1 MTLIDRRQKQK
12 PSRDLRQIG
21 LLATVPMLLLAA
33 PLVGY
38 FAGQWADSHFGTE
51 PYLSALGTILG
62 LASAGIE
69 TYNLVKKASATEKD
83 KDSERQSGT

>member
-1 MTLIDRRQKQK
+1 MTLIDPRQKQR

-21 LLATVPMLLLAA
+21 LLATVPMMLLVA
-33 PLVGY
+33 PLIGY
-38 FAGQWADSHFGTE
+38 FAGHWADKYFGTE
-51 PYLSALGTILG
+51 PYLSALGVILG

-69 TYNLVKKASATEKD
+69 TYNLVKKASGTEKD

>member
-1 MTLIDRRQKQK
+1 MILIGPRRKQR
-12 PSRDLRQIG
+12 PSKDLRQIG
-21 LLATVPMLLLAA
+21 LLTAVPMLLLVG
-33 PLVGY
+33 PLIGY
-38 FAGQWADSHFGTE
+38 FAGDWADRYFGTE
-51 PYLSALGTILG
+51 PYLSVLGVILG